1 MKIWQDNL
9 KDFLVMMWTSP
20 NEICYYVGEVI
31 LVSTKTA
38 CDNKGKN
45 IIQVL
50 SYDSGMIDGRSK
62 TLGGQVLVP

>member
-1 MKIWQDNL
+1 
-9 KDFLVMMWTSP
+9 MMWTSP

-50 SYDSGMIDGRSK
+50 SYDSGSDWKSFQKLEISK
-62 TLGGQVLVP
+62 NMSK